1 MAWEDLYWDI
11 NKEIGGLGLKKEFDK
26 QLKKMASQDKHK
38 YKDIRERWNYAKNK
52 VIDNNSKENKGNG
65 TK

>member
-11 NKEIGGLGLKKEFDK
+11 NKEIGVLGLKKEFDK
-26 QLKKMASQDKHK
+26 QLKKMANQDKHK
-38 YKDIRERWNYAKNK
+38 YKDIRDRWNYAKNK
-52 VIDNNSKENKGNG
+52 VIDNNSKEKRNE

>member
-26 QLKKMASQDKHK
+26 QLKKMANQDKHK
-38 YKDIRERWNYAKNK
+38 YKDIRDRWNYAKNK
-52 VIDNNSKENKGNG
+52 VIDNNSKEKGNE